1 MEASVLFAIATVAA
15 ALVVLPGPDWALV
28 LAAGMGTPGGRLAPT
43 VTGLA
48 LGYVVLTFLVVV
60 GIAPVVAAAP
70 AALVVLTAAGAG
82 YLIYLGV
89 GIIRDT
95 RVDEPPAAAVSP
107 TSARGALIRGLGVSV
122 LNPKSLLFFLAF
134 LPQFA
139 RASAPWPLALQF
151 LMLGGIWVA
160 LVAVIYTIL
169 GCSAGRALA
178 GRPRLARGVTLTAG
192 IAMVLAGPGLLIE
205 QVVHH
210 LTP

>member
-1 MEASVLFAIATVAA
+1 MEASVLFAFATVAA

-70 AALVVLTAAGAG
+70 AALVVLTTAGAG

-95 RVDEPPAAAVSP
+95 RVDEPPAAVSP

-139 RASAPWPLALQF
+139 RASAPWPLALQL

-178 GRPRLARGVTLTAG
+178 GRPRLARGVTMTAG
-192 IAMVLAGPGLLIE
+192 IAMALAGLGLLIE
-205 QVVHH
+205 QLVHH